1 MTTTSQALSGIEAS
15 KYKQICDKV
24 AKLSKAEQEA
34 LAKEQAAIVT
44 EAIKSD
50 ASAQSK
56 IQTKMA
62 DLIRQR
68 ILGNPKFNK

>member
-1 MTTTSQALSGIEAS
+1 MTTTSQALSGVEAA

-24 AKLSKAEQEA
+24 ATLSQAEQEA
-34 LAKEQAAIVT
+34 LRKEQAAIVS

-56 IQTKMA
+56 VQAKMA
-62 DLIRQR
+62 DLIRQK
-68 ILGNPKFNK
+68 ILGNPKFNR